1 MSVDLATLLRI
12 STRLP
17 VETSRIFNF
26 IKDVVF
32 MQASRFPWINILWMG
47 CILMAVGFIWSLVKR
62 ARHKNNH

>member
-17 VETSRIFNF
+17 VETSRIFYF

-32 MQASRFPWINILWMG
+32 MQGSDLDLRREVRKSCQVLFFVPTNRKIN
-47 CILMAVGFIWSLVKR
+47 C
-62 ARHKNNH
+62 